1 LGTEQLDYLQIMGM
15 HVELSLVWLKE
26 EGMQR
31 NSSRQGAMTWL
42 WIGFAVVIAL
52 VALYVL
58 LGLFG

>member
-1 LGTEQLDYLQIMGM
+1 MGM

>member
-1 LGTEQLDYLQIMGM
+1 M
-15 HVELSLVWLKE
+15 HVEPSFEGLKE
-26 EGMQR
+26 ESMQR

-42 WIGFAVVIAL
+42 WIGFAVIIAL